1 MVDVSAIAPNVSLG
15 ADGIWRAVTRE
26 EVSYPADGNQACFQ
40 VEDSSFWF
48 NHRNACI
55 AAAAKGFP
63 PPNREPIFDIGGGNG
78 FVSLGL
84 AKAGFETVLVEP
96 GETGALNAKRRGVET
111 VICATT
117 STAGFRAST
126 LGAIGLFDVI
136 EHIEDDLAFL
146 RSMRNLL
153 KPGGRLYATVPAYPL
168 LWSGE
173 DPAAGH
179 FRRYTGKSIG
189 AVVQRA
195 GFTLEYLTHIF
206 RPLPLPILLFRSL
219 PYRLGL
225 GRASDGAQDPARDHS
240 PGDGKAAGLLDW
252 LLRGE
257 VRNID
262 AKRAMPFGGS
272 CLLVASAA

>member
-1 MVDVSAIAPNVSLG
+1 
-15 ADGIWRAVTRE
+15 
-26 EVSYPADGNQACFQ
+26 
-40 VEDSSFWF
+40 
-48 NHRNACI
+48 
-55 AAAAKGFP
+55 
-63 PPNREPIFDIGGGNG
+63 
-78 FVSLGL
+78 
-84 AKAGFETVLVEP
+84 
-96 GETGALNAKRRGVET
+96 
-111 VICATT
+111 
-117 STAGFRAST
+117 
-126 LGAIGLFDVI
+126 
-136 EHIEDDLAFL
+136 
-146 RSMRNLL
+146 MRDLL

-206 RPLPLPILLFRSL
+206 RPLPLPILLFRAL

-225 GRASDGAQDPARDHS
+225 GRAPGGAPDLAKDHS
-240 PGDGKAAGLLDW
+240 PGNGKAAGLVDW
-252 LLRGE
+252 LLRSE

-262 AKRAMPFGGS
+262 AKRAMSFGGS